1 MKTFTKAILVSL
13 FLIIGAPAYS
23 ASGMEAIQI
32 FDCEFNND
40 ATSEQVLA
48 VSADW
53 LKAARNTNGGKNLN
67 LAIRFPIAEGNTG
80 DGEFRFVIVLPSFT
94 EWGEFT
100 DAYEGS
106 EVAKVDDQLHELADC
121 GSSTLW
127 EGILIN

>member
-1 MKTFTKAILVSL
+1 MKTFTRSILVSL

-23 ASGMEAIQI
+23 DSGMEAIQI
-32 FDCEFNND
+32 FDCEFNDD

-53 LKAARNTNGGKNLN
+53 LKAARNTKGGKNLN
-67 LAIRFPIAEGNTG
+67 VAIRFPIAEGEAG
-80 DGEFRFVIVLPSFT
+80 DGDFRFVIVVPSFT

-106 EVAKVDDQLHELADC
+106 EVAKVDERLQELADC
-121 GSSTLW
+121 GYSTMW
-127 EGILIN
+127 EGILIK